1 MSRKYI
7 HEVLVMKKEFKLRHA
22 ALISALA
29 LAMGAPL
36 AFAEEVPAD
45 SGAEVVT
52 LPSEDSAVG
61 EVVTGDVT
69 APEVSDP
76 APLDEVPVEALPGD
90 DGVVTIDPVPVEGG
104 EVVLDEVPVDG
115 GEVVLDEVP
124 VDGGEVVID
133 EVPVD
138 GGEVVMDE
146 VPVEGGEVTGNE
158 MPVDD
163 CGMICWSAAELPPGA
178 VQRGGEEVVPQIL
191 QFGVSGEAPEPTL
204 NVSAELSGAMGVAEQ
219 LGAAD
224 VALQDAAEVDPLAT
238 TTPTAATVTTA
249 TAAPVNV
256 IRDGHLR

>member
-1 MSRKYI
+1 
-7 HEVLVMKKEFKLRHA
+7 MKKEFKLRHA

-36 AFAEEVPAD
+36 AFAEELLAD
-45 SGAEVVT
+45 SGAEVAT
-52 LPSEDSAVG
+52 LPSVDSAVG
-61 EVVTGDVT
+61 EVVTGDV
-69 APEVSDP
+69 AGPEVSDP

-90 DGVVTIDPVPVEGG
+90 DGVVTIDP
-104 EVVLDEVPVDG
+104 
-115 GEVVLDEVP
+115 VP

>member
-1 MSRKYI
+1 
-7 HEVLVMKKEFKLRHA
+7 MKKEFKLRHA

-104 EVVLDEVPVDG
+104 EVV
-115 GEVVLDEVP
+115 
-124 VDGGEVVID
+124 ID
-133 EVPVD
+133 EVPVE

-178 VQRGGEEVVPQIL
+178 VQKGGEEVDPQIL

>member
-29 LAMGAPL
+29 MAMGAPL

-90 DGVVTIDPVPVEGG
+90 DGVVTIDPVPVE
-104 EVVLDEVPVDG
+104 
-115 GEVVLDEVP
+115 
-124 VDGGEVVID
+124 GGEVVID

>member
-90 DGVVTIDPVPVEGG
+90 DGVVTIDPVPVE
-104 EVVLDEVPVDG
+104 
-115 GEVVLDEVP
+115 
-124 VDGGEVVID
+124 GGEVVID

>member
-45 SGAEVVT
+45 SGAEVAT

-61 EVVTGDVT
+61 EVVTGDV
-69 APEVSDP
+69 AGPEVSDP

-104 EVVLDEVPVDG
+104 EVVIDEVPVEG
-115 GEVVLDEVP
+115 GEVVLDESP
-124 VDGGEVVID
+124 VE
-133 EVPVD
+133 

-146 VPVEGGEVTGNE
+146 VPVEGGEVTSNE
-158 MPVDD
+158 VPVDD
-163 CGMICWSAAELPPGA
+163 CGMTCWSAGELPPGA

>member
-61 EVVTGDVT
+61 EVVTGDVA

-104 EVVLDEVPVDG
+104 EVV
-115 GEVVLDEVP
+115 
-124 VDGGEVVID
+124 I
-133 EVPVD
+133 
-138 GGEVVMDE
+138 DE
-146 VPVEGGEVTGNE
+146 VPVEGGEVTSNE
-158 MPVDD
+158 VPVDD
-163 CGMICWSAAELPPGA
+163 CGMICWSAGELPPGA